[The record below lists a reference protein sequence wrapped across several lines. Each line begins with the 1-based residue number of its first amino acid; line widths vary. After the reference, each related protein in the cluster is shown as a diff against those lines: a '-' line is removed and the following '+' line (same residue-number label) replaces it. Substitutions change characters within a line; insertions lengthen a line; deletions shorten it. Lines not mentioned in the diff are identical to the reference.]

1 MSTKKGD
8 VAVTYWRRLDLL
20 YLGVFITEKVF
31 ICGTYP
37 IAIFNGSLV
46 TCKESFKLNLDDA
59 VELGGTDDGGDSSSG
74 GSDVIV
80 LGVVPRRLCSRQ
92 ADRLVFNPKPEF
104 VRFATRVLQETSISS
119 EEADAAIIGQ
129 A

>member
-1 MSTKKGD
+1 M
-8 VAVTYWRRLDLL
+8 
-20 YLGVFITEKVF
+20 
-31 ICGTYP
+31 
-37 IAIFNGSLV
+37 
-46 TCKESFKLNLDDA
+46 TCKESFKINLDDA
-59 VELGGTDDGGDSSSG
+59 VELGGTDGGDDSSSGG

-104 VRFATRVLQETSISS
+104 VRFATRVLQETSISN
-119 EEADAAIIGQ
+119 EEADGVMIGQ

>member
-1 MSTKKGD
+1 M
-8 VAVTYWRRLDLL
+8 
-20 YLGVFITEKVF
+20 
-31 ICGTYP
+31 
-37 IAIFNGSLV
+37 
-46 TCKESFKLNLDDA
+46 TCKESFKLNLDGA
-59 VELGGTDDGGDSSSG
+59 VELGGVDGGDISSG